1 MKSEKDQNEILI
13 VEDSPTQAEQLKFAL
28 EQYGYQ
34 VKTVINGREALKFLE
49 KHKPFIVISDIVMPE
64 MDGFDLCSTIK
75 FDEKL
80 KSIPVILLTSLSD
93 PEDIVKG
100 LLCMADNFIV
110 KPYDEE
116 YLISRIEYVKINK
129 EIRKREQS
137 QLGVEIFFAGQKHL
151 ITADRMQILDLLIS
165 TYETAVQKNRELEK
179 AKEELAELNA
189 KLEEKVKDRTAAL
202 SIEVEERKRAEER
215 IRKINRIYHVTSN
228 INQTIVRSRCEDDLF
243 KEVCKI
249 AVEIGKFKLAWI
261 GLFDEKTKC
270 VNVKSYRGI
279 VDSPVSLSV
288 KLEDEKNKDNTVAVA
303 IETMEYSICNNIKS
317 VHGTNPWEELAY
329 KNDYHSVCS
338 FPIIVFGKPYG
349 TINLYSDQRN
359 FFDEEEVSLLD
370 EMAMD
375 VSFCIETLINEEKRK
390 KAEEAVFQAEEKYRD
405 LVEHINDIIY
415 SVDKNGVI
423 TYVSPAMEKILGYKP
438 EEVTGKHMNYILKDF
453 QTEEAAELFA
463 QTLDG
468 KLNMIEYIIY
478 TKQGEPKWT
487 RVSSSLMFENNEVVG
502 IRGVLSDI
510 TEKKNAEQELI
521 RAKENA
527 EEMNRLKSNFLA
539 NMSHELRTPI
549 IAILGFAEFLQNE
562 IRNPE
567 QLEFINYIIEG
578 GQRLNNTL
586 NSLLELSKLESA
598 KLEPERSYC
607 NVEKKLKEV
616 ISIVKDKVLK
626 KNLSL
631 SMNVNA
637 KNLSAKIDES
647 VFEKIMQHLL
657 DNAVKFTNRGGITII
672 LDKEIEDHTEWVK
685 VSVSDTGVGISKE
698 SMENMF
704 SSFRQISEGYNRSF
718 EGLGIG
724 LTITK
729 KFIEL
734 FKGKILVESKL
745 NSGSTFII
753 LLPTTARD
761 ITFEKAIELQ
771 REPPFTESEIAVKKE
786 KPKILHVEDNEA
798 TRIIIKKYLV
808 KYYDID
814 QAEDGTTAIEKAAET
829 KYDLI
834 LMDINLGYGID
845 GVEAM
850 QKIRVL
856 SGYADTPVIAVTA
869 YVLAGD
875 KEKFLEQGF
884 NDYLGKPFTK
894 DQLIQLAQ
902 NHLVNYRSRKNN

>member
-1 MKSEKDQNEILI
+1 MKPEKDQNEILI
-13 VEDSPTQAEQLKFAL
+13 VEDSPTQAEQLKFDL
-28 EQYGYQ
+28 EQHGYKVQ
-34 VKTVINGREALKFLE
+34 TAINGKEALKHLE

-75 FDEKL
+75 LDEKL

-100 LLCMADNFIV
+100 LLSMADNFIV

-116 YLISRIEYVKINK
+116 YLLSRIEYIKINK
-129 EIRKREQS
+129 EMRKREQS

-151 ITADRMQILDLLIS
+151 ITAERMQILDLLIS

-189 KLEEKVKDRTAAL
+189 KLEEKVKDRTTAL
-202 SIEVEERKRAEER
+202 SAEVEERKKAEER

-228 INQTIVRSRCEDDLF
+228 INQTIVRSRSEDELF
-243 KEVCKI
+243 KEVCKV

-261 GLFDEKTKC
+261 GLFDEKARC
-270 VNVKSYRGI
+270 INVKTYRGI
-279 VDSPVSLSV
+279 IDSPVNLSV
-288 KLEDEKNKDNTVAVA
+288 KLEDEKNINNTVAVA
-303 IETMEYSICNNIKS
+303 IETMEYSICNNIQS
-317 VHGTNPWEELAY
+317 TRGINPWEELAF

-338 FPIIVFGKPYG
+338 FPIVVFGKPYG
-349 TINLYSDQRN
+349 TINLYSDQRD
-359 FFDEEEVSLLD
+359 FFDEEEVKLLD
-370 EMAMD
+370 EMALD
-375 VSFCIETLINEEKRK
+375 VSFCIETLLNEKKRK
-390 KAEEAVFQAEEKYRD
+390 AAEEAVIKAEEKFRD
-405 LVEHINDIIY
+405 LVEHINDIIF
-415 SVDKNGVI
+415 SIDKNGI
-423 TYVSPAMEKILGYKP
+423 IIYVSPTVENILGYKP
-438 EEVTGKHMNYILKDF
+438 DELVGRHMNHILKDF
-453 QTEEAAELFA
+453 QIEEAAELFA
-463 QTLDG
+463 QTLEG
-468 KLNMIEYIIY
+468 KLNMVEYMIY
-478 TKQGEPKWT
+478 SKQGDLKWT
-487 RVSSSLMFENNEVVG
+487 RISSSLMIEQGEVIGV
-502 IRGVLSDI
+502 RGVISDI

-521 RAKENA
+521 KAKENA

-562 IRNPE
+562 IKNPE
-567 QLEFINYIIEG
+567 HLEFVNYIIEG

-586 NSLLELSKLESA
+586 NSLLELSKLEST
-598 KLEPERSYC
+598 KIDPEKAYC

-616 ISIVKDKVLK
+616 ISLVKDKVLK

-631 SMNVNA
+631 SLNVTT
-637 KNLSAKIDES
+637 KNLSAKIEDS
-647 VFEKIMQHLL
+647 VLEKIMLHLL
-657 DNAVKFTNRGGITII
+657 DNAIKFTNRGGITIT
-672 LDKEIEDHTEWVK
+672 LDNEVENNNRVR
-685 VSVSDTGVGISKE
+685 VSVADTGVGISKE

-704 SSFRQISEGYNRSF
+704 SSFRQVSEGYNRSF

-734 FKGKILVESKL
+734 FRGEILVESKL
-745 NSGSTFII
+745 NQGSTFTI
-753 LLPTTARD
+753 LLPTILRD

-771 REPPFTESEIAVKKE
+771 KEPPLTESEIAVKKE

-808 KYYDID
+808 KYYDVD
-814 QAEDGTTAIEKAAET
+814 QAEDGLTAIEKASET

-850 QKIRVL
+850 QRIRTL
-856 SGYADTPVIAVTA
+856 YGYADIPVIAVTA

-875 KEKFLEQGF
+875 KERFLEQGF
-884 NDYLGKPFTK
+884 TDYLGKPFTK

-902 NHLVNYRSRKNN
+902 NHLVNYQSKRNN